1 MKRHQLSTL
10 LLAGCLPLAACGGT
24 PADDVARE
32 AERAEKAVSV
42 LGIER
47 EEIEREVREGLATEN
62 IDFGGDHHLGTDEK
76 STSDAEITPEGDLL
90 VDGKRIEV
98 DAEERAL
105 LLAYR
110 KQISEV
116 ALAGA
121 RIGVQGAALAK
132 TAMGEAFRGVLSGNT
147 DDIEAKIE
155 AEADKIRVQAS
166 ELCAHL
172 GPLLE
177 TQDALAASIPE
188 LQPYATMDQGDIDQC
203 VEDAA
208 EGHVAMDTATH

>member
-1 MKRHQLSTL
+1 MKRQQFSTL
-10 LLAGCLPLAACGGT
+10 ILLAACLPLAACGGT
-24 PADDVARE
+24 PADDAARE
-32 AERAEKAVSV
+32 AEQAVSV
-42 LGIER
+42 MGIEMV
-47 EEIEREVREGLATEN
+47 EIEREVRESLATEN
-62 IDFGGDHHLGTDEK
+62 IDFGGEHHMGSDGNHA
-76 STSDAEITPEGDLL
+76 SDAEITPEGDLL
-90 VDGKRIEV
+90 IDGKPIEV

-110 KQISEV
+110 QQISDV

-147 DDIEAKIE
+147 DDMEAKIE
-155 AEADKIRVQAS
+155 AEADKIRVQAG

-188 LQPYATMDQGDIDQC
+188 LEPYATMDQGDIDEC
-203 VEDAA
+203 VEEAS
-208 EGHVAMDTATH
+208 EGEVASR

>member
-1 MKRHQLSTL
+1 MKRQQFTPLL
-10 LLAGCLPLAACGGT
+10 LLACCLPLAACGGT
-24 PADDVARE
+24 PADDAARE
-32 AERAEKAVSV
+32 AEEQAGSV
-42 LGIER
+42 LGIEMA
-47 EEIEREVREGLATEN
+47 EIEREVREGLATEN

-208 EGHVAMDTATH
+208 EGHVAVDTATH

>member
-1 MKRHQLSTL
+1 MKRQQFTPLL
-10 LLAGCLPLAACGGT
+10 LLACCLPLAACGGT
-24 PADDVARE
+24 PADDAARE
-32 AERAEKAVSV
+32 AEEQAGSV
-42 LGIER
+42 LGIEMA
-47 EEIEREVREGLATEN
+47 EIEREVRESLATEN
-62 IDFGGDHHLGTDEK
+62 IDFGGEQHFGGDGNDTA
-76 STSDAEITPEGDLL
+76 DAEITPEGDLL
-90 VDGKRIEV
+90 IDGKRIEV

-110 KQISEV
+110 QQISEV

-155 AEADKIRVQAS
+155 AEADKIRVQAG
-166 ELCAHL
+166 ELCGHL
-172 GPLLE
+172 VPLLE

-188 LQPYATMDQGDIDQC
+188 LEPYATMDQGDIDEC
-203 VEDAA
+203 VEDAS
-208 EGHVAMDTATH
+208 EGRVDRR

>member
-1 MKRHQLSTL
+1 MKRQQRTAFL
-10 LLAGCLPLAACGGT
+10 LLACCLPLAACGGT
-24 PADDVARE
+24 PADDAARE
-32 AERAEKAVSV
+32 AEQAGAI
-42 LGIER
+42 LGIEMA
-47 EEIEREVREGLATEN
+47 EIEREVRDSLATEN
-62 IDFGGDHHLGTDEK
+62 IDFGGEHHPGGDG
-76 STSDAEITPEGDLL
+76 SDASDAEITPEGDLL
-90 VDGKRIEV
+90 IDGKRIEV

-110 KQISEV
+110 QQVSEV

-121 RIGVQGAALAK
+121 RIGLQGAALAK

-155 AEADKIRVQAS
+155 AEADKIRLQAG
-166 ELCAHL
+166 ELCARL
-172 GPLLE
+172 DPLLE

-188 LQPYATMDQGDIDQC
+188 LAPYATMDEGDIDEC

-208 EGHVAMDTATH
+208 EGKVDNR